1 MDNTQGKIRFGA
13 SSAPHK
19 LKLIMLIVNR
29 DKVEFYTDFL
39 QDFEVNMQA
48 VTMAHGT
55 ASTETLQLLG
65 LEDTGKAVVLGV
77 IREGRAAEALDA
89 LSHKFRTI
97 RGGSGIAWTIPLTST
112 IGVALYR
119 FLSNNR
125 QGAETKWNTPTK

>member
-48 VTMAHGT
+48 VFP
-55 ASTETLQLLG
+55 
-65 LEDTGKAVVLGV
+65 
-77 IREGRAAEALDA
+77 DA
-89 LSHKFRTI
+89 DEESDFLRI
-97 RGGSGIAWTIPLTST
+97 CGIC
-112 IGVALYR
+112 
-119 FLSNNR
+119 
-125 QGAETKWNTPTK
+125 

>member
-29 DKVEFYTDFL
+29 DKVEFY
-39 QDFEVNMQA
+39 MQA

-65 LEDTGKAVVLGV
+65 LEDTGKAVILGV
-77 IREGRAAEALDA
+77 IREDRAGEALDA
-89 LSHKFRTI
+89 LSNKFRTI
-97 RGGSGIAWTIPLTST
+97 RGGNGIAWTIPLTST

-125 QGAETKWNTPTK
+125 QGVGTKWNTPTK

>member
-48 VTMAHGT
+48 VTMARDIT
-55 ASTETLQLLG
+55 AS
-65 LEDTGKAVVLGV
+65 
-77 IREGRAAEALDA
+77 
-89 LSHKFRTI
+89 RTRGHRKSGYPRRHTRGS
-97 RGGSGIAWTIPLTST
+97 RGGSSRRTLKQIQNHTRRQRNSVDDTAHKHDRRR
-112 IGVALYR
+112 ALS
-119 FLSNNR
+119 LP
-125 QGAETKWNTPTK
+125 QQ

>member
-1 MDNTQGKIRFGA
+1 MDNTQGKIKFGA
-13 SSAPHK
+13 GAAPHK

-77 IREGRAAEALDA
+77 IRENRAAEALDA

-125 QGAETKWNTPTK
+125 QGVGTKWNTHTK